1 MASNLKD
8 VCMKIQNNQPL
19 DDPTIID
26 KISKKLSKY

>member
-19 DDPTIID
+19 EDPTIID

>member
-8 VCMKIQNNQPL
+8 VCMKIQNNLPL

>member
-26 KISKKLSKY
+26 KIGKKLSKY